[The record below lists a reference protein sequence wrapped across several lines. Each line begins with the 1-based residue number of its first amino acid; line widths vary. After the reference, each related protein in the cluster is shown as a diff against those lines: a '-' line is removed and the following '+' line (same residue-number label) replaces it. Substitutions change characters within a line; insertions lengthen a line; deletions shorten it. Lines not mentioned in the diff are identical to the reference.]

1 MTISELARIA
11 ARYLTAM
18 ADAMIRACVS
28 KAMETGERLE
38 LPERKPA
45 KLRGKSFDRILLDE
59 MSDEDWRRMC
69 EGNSDTRHQ
78 HV

>member
-1 MTISELARIA
+1 MPDISQLAAIA
-11 ARYLTAM
+11 SRYATRM

-45 KLRGKSFDRILLDE
+45 KLRGKRFDRILLDE
-59 MSDEDWRRMC
+59 MSDEDWERMVR
-69 EGNSDTRHQ
+69 GNREVRHG
-78 HV
+78 